1 MNEELA
7 AAIARMLTAEEL
19 TALLDYLASPEYKRL
34 P

>member
-7 AAIARMLTAEEL
+7 IAIARMLTEEEL
-19 TALLDYLASPEYKRL
+19 TALLDYLSNPEYKRL

>member
-19 TALLDYLASPEYKRL
+19 TALLDYLAILEYKRL